1 MVNKNSSGNVSSL
14 GGCRLG
20 LHKLTRLLFLTSV
33 LVFPLAAVA
42 QEKQTVAA
50 DAPGKPQTEPQKR
63 GEALFA
69 KHCPLCHIF
78 MNQKKNLKIQASS
91 DLVGLF
97 KDSTISE
104 DAVRQLIQS
113 GIPKMM
119 PGFRY
124 TLEPAELDNLIA
136 YLKIR

>member
-1 MVNKNSSGNVSSL
+1 
-14 GGCRLG
+14 LG
-20 LHKLTRLLFLTSV
+20 LRKVTRLLALASV
-33 LVFPLAAVA
+33 LAFPLATVA
-42 QEKQTVAA
+42 QEGHNAATVV
-50 DAPGKPQTEPQKR
+50 PGKPQTEPQKR

-78 MNQKKNLKIQASS
+78 TNQKKNLKIQASS

-119 PGFRY
+119 PGFKY
-124 TLEPAELDNLIA
+124 TLEPTELDNLMA

>member
-1 MVNKNSSGNVSSL
+1 
-14 GGCRLG
+14 LG
-20 LHKLTRLLFLTSV
+20 LRKVTRLLVFASV
-33 LVFPLAAVA
+33 LAFPLAAVA
-42 QEKQTVAA
+42 QEGQNAA
-50 DAPGKPQTEPQKR
+50 TAVPGKPQTEPQKR

-78 MNQKKNLKIQASS
+78 TNQKKNLKIQASS

-119 PGFRY
+119 PGFKY
-124 TLEPAELDNLIA
+124 TLEPTELDNLMA

>member
-1 MVNKNSSGNVSSL
+1 M
-14 GGCRLG
+14 G
-20 LHKLTRLLFLTSV
+20 LHKVTRLLFLASV
-33 LVFPLAAVA
+33 LAFPLATVA
-42 QEKQTVAA
+42 QEGQNVATV
-50 DAPGKPQTEPQKR
+50 APGKPQTEPQKR

-78 MNQKKNLKIQASS
+78 TKQKKNLKIQASS

-119 PGFRY
+119 PGFKY
-124 TLEPAELDNLIA
+124 TLEPTELDSLIA

>member
-1 MVNKNSSGNVSSL
+1 
-14 GGCRLG
+14 LG
-20 LHKLTRLLFLTSV
+20 LRKVTRLVVLASV
-33 LVFPLAAVA
+33 LAFPLAGVA
-42 QEKQTVAA
+42 QEGQNAGTVV
-50 DAPGKPQTEPQKR
+50 PGKPQTESQKR

-78 MNQKKNLKIQASS
+78 TNQKKNLKIQASS

-119 PGFRY
+119 PGFKY
-124 TLEPAELDNLIA
+124 TLEPTELDNLIA

>member
-1 MVNKNSSGNVSSL
+1 M
-14 GGCRLG
+14 G
-20 LHKLTRLLFLTSV
+20 LRTVTRVWFLASV
-33 LVFPLAAVA
+33 LALPLATVA
-42 QEKQTVAA
+42 QEGKTVATV
-50 DAPGKPQTEPQKR
+50 APGKPQTEPEKR

-78 MNQKKNLKIQASS
+78 TNQKKALKIQASS
-91 DLVGLF
+91 DLIGLF
-97 KDSTISE
+97 KDFTISE

-119 PGFRY
+119 PGFKY
-124 TLEPAELDNLIA
+124 TLEPTELDNLIA

>member
-1 MVNKNSSGNVSSL
+1 M
-14 GGCRLG
+14 G
-20 LHKLTRLLFLTSV
+20 LHKVSRLLFLASI
-33 LVFPLAAVA
+33 LFFPLVTIA
-42 QEKQTVAA
+42 QEKQTVPAA
-50 DAPGKPQTEPQKR
+50 APGKPQTEPQKR

-78 MNQKKNLKIQASS
+78 TNQKKNLKVQASS

-97 KDSTISE
+97 SDSTISE

-113 GIPKMM
+113 GIPKTM
-119 PGFRY
+119 PGFKY
-124 TLEPAELDNLIA
+124 TLEPMELDSLIA

>member
-1 MVNKNSSGNVSSL
+1 
-14 GGCRLG
+14 LG
-20 LHKLTRLLFLTSV
+20 LYKVTGLLFLACV
-33 LVFPLAAVA
+33 LAFPLTTIA
-42 QEKQTVAA
+42 QEKQTVATV
-50 DAPGKPQTEPQKR
+50 APGKPQTEAEKR

-78 MNQKKNLKIQASS
+78 TNQKKALKIQASS
-91 DLVGLF
+91 DLIGLF

-119 PGFRY
+119 PGFKY
-124 TLEPAELDNLIA
+124 TLEPTELDNLIA